1 MIVEIRKHRLQNG
14 NVMLGLADLMNNTP
28 AKVFY
33 SDPPWGNGNLKYWQ
47 TINKRHNDVERN
59 DVDLIDF
66 LKQIFSLAK
75 SYTKEDG
82 VIFIEY
88 GIQWKQ
94 EIIDFG
100 TSIGLH
106 HLGVAEIKYKSGSK
120 WLPHHLHIFSKQKLI
135 LPENYLQDLKGTTG
149 VNCLIMAV
157 SPFVKDNDI
166 ILDPCCGLGMT
177 ARLAVKLNLQFRG
190 NELNAKRL
198 KVTENWLIKNTK

>member
-1 MIVEIRKHRLQNG
+1 MIVQIGHHRLQNA
-14 NVMLGLADLMNNTP
+14 NVMLGLADLMQDES

-59 DVDLIDF
+59 DVDLIYF

-75 SYTKEDG
+75 FYTKHDG
-82 VIFIEY
+82 FILIEY
-88 GIQWKQ
+88 GIAWKQ

-106 HLGVAEIKYKSGSK
+106 HLGVADIKYKAGAR
-120 WLPHHLHIFSKQKLI
+120 WLPHHMHIFSKQKLT

-149 VNCLIMAV
+149 INCLISAV

-177 ARLAVKLNLQFRG
+177 SRLAVNLNLQFRG

-198 KVTENWLIKNTK
+198 KVTENWLIKNTQ